1 MILVALICGFS
12 LLIPTTPPRIVSH
25 LPTAQ
30 QPVTVPQEITKGQ
43 VIDKVICVSNP
54 TNSYA
59 LYLPSNYEPTR
70 KWPILYAFDPG
81 GRGRV
86 PVERFKEAAERF
98 GWIVVGSNNSRNASG
113 VQSSIDAWNAMTRD
127 TTTRFAIDDNRA
139 YATGFSGGA
148 RMALLIASQCK
159 ECLAGVI
166 AGGAGFPVGI
176 EPADTM
182 HFALFLMAG
191 TDDFNFAEIKS
202 LEEGLGRAKFTYQI
216 ETFAGRHEWPPSSVE
231 TDAVTWMELMAMKS
245 GRRERDAQII
255 EGWQN
260 TKLKRARE
268 FEDNGKLYDAYQT
281 YLELSSALKGLR
293 EVGELDNKVSQLRNV
308 REVRDAI
315 RDEQQQIKKQRDLES
330 QLARLIADTER
341 VALKDSD
348 SNNQTG
354 DESVDPESRIRTLVA
369 DLNRQAK
376 AEQDTPTR
384 RVARRVLEGEYIG
397 LFERGM
403 PLLQNQK
410 RYDEAVRLFA
420 LATEMAPERAGG
432 FYYLAWAYGGKGDKK
447 KSLKALQTA
456 VDKGFSDGATLA
468 ENKAFDSVRNDPQF
482 QKIID
487 TLKAKQ

>member
-1 MILVALICGFS
+1 MLLVGLICSFCLS
-12 LLIPTTPPRIVSH
+12 IPTAPPHIVSH
-25 LPTAQ
+25 LTTAQ
-30 QPVTVPQEITKGQ
+30 QSVTASPEITNGQ
-43 VIDKVICVSNP
+43 IIDKVICAGNP

-81 GRGRV
+81 ARGRV
-86 PVERFKEAAERF
+86 PVERFQEAAERF

-113 VQSSIDAWNAMTRD
+113 VQSSIDAWNAMTHD
-127 TTTRFAIDDNRA
+127 TTARFAIDDNRA

-166 AGGAGFPVGI
+166 AGGAGFPAGI

-202 LEEGLGRAKFTYQI
+202 LEEGLMRAKFTYQI

-231 TDAVTWMELMAMKS
+231 TDAVTWMELMAVKS
-245 GRRERDAQII
+245 GRRERDAQFI

-260 TKLKRARE
+260 TELKRARE
-268 FEDNGKLYDAYQT
+268 FENKGKLYEAYQV

-293 EVGELDNKVSQLRNV
+293 EVGALENKVSQLRNT

-315 RDEQQQIKKQRDLES
+315 RDEQQQIKKQRDFEG

-348 SNNQTG
+348 SNNQTN
-354 DESVDPESRIRTLVA
+354 DEAVDPEGRIHTLVA
-369 DLNRQAK
+369 ELNRQAK
-376 AEQDTPTR
+376 GEQDMPTR
-384 RVARRVLEGEYIG
+384 RVARRVLEGQYIG

-432 FYYLAWAYGGKGDKK
+432 FYYLAWAYGAKGDKK

-456 VDKGFSDGATLA
+456 VDKGFPMAPHSLRTKDSIQSAMTLSF
-468 ENKAFDSVRNDPQF
+468 KRLSM
-482 QKIID
+482 
-487 TLKAKQ
+487 L